1 MITRRFRF
9 NHLHRAYLTAALLG
23 LAALL
28 GALAIWLPPI
38 DKDADIMDV
47 LFVIDITQ
55 SMNVEDVSYQGEVV
69 NRIDWSTHIVHDA
82 LLEMDC
88 GTEVGLAVFTEYRS
102 MILINPVEV
111 CKNYEVLTQI
121 LKRIDGPMAWA
132 QASEVS
138 KALFSLI
145 KNVRKIKPVPSIVFL
160 TDGHESPPLHETIR
174 PKFTG
179 TPGLVAGVLVG
190 VGGDDLLPIPKRDV
204 NGDVVGEWKVNE
216 VLHNDVY
223 IASRNNMPGAD
234 KRIAKTEHLSSQ
246 KRGHL
251 RGLSGITGMD
261 YIADVEQA
269 HALVKSIKSVAKTRV
284 QKVKYSLSPWFAGL
298 ALLLLIAAYFPFAQK
313 QRD

>member
-1 MITRRFRF
+1 MIPRLFRL
-9 NHLHRAYLTAALLG
+9 NHLYRAYLTAALLG
-23 LAALL
+23 VAALL
-28 GALAIWLPPI
+28 GMLAIWLPPI
-38 DKDADIMDV
+38 DKDTEIMDV

-55 SMNVEDVSYQGEVV
+55 SMNVEDTHYQGEKL
-69 NRIDWSTHIVHDA
+69 NRIDWSTRMVHDA

-88 GTEVGLAVFTEYRS
+88 GAEVGLAVFTEYRS

-111 CKNYEVLTQI
+111 CKNYDVLTKI
-121 LKRIDGPMAWA
+121 LQRVDGPMAWA

-145 KNVRKIKPVPSIVFL
+145 KNTRKIKPTPAVVFL

-174 PKFTG
+174 PKFGG
-179 TPGLVAGVLVG
+179 TPGLVTGVLVG
-190 VGGDDLLPIPKRDV
+190 VGGDELLPIPKRNADGEV
-204 NGDVVGEWKVNE
+204 IGEWSVNE

-251 RGLSGITGMD
+251 RGLAGITGMD
-261 YIADVEQA
+261 YIADVQQA
-269 HALVKSIKSVAKTRV
+269 RTLVESIKSVAKTRT
-284 QKVKYSLSPWFAGL
+284 QQVKYSLRPWFAGF
-298 ALLLLIAAYFPFAQK
+298 ALLLLIAAYFPFAQR